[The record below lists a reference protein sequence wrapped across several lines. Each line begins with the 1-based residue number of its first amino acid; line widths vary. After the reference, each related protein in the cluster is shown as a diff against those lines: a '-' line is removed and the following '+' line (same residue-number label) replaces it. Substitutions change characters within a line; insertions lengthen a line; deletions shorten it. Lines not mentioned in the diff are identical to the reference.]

1 MRRLK
6 FRRVAK
12 AVLLASL
19 AVPAVPA
26 VAAAKSTTSP
36 TTDDSSAK
44 GGNGSSGNSGGNGNI
59 GTTSNGGGGAGSTG
73 GSGSNGP
80 ATPGSTV
87 VWIGATSDVTYA
99 YDSLVNAMAAS
110 DYFGLVSGND
120 GKGINDLGLSW
131 GDGWTLVAKDNIGS
145 SDDVRGTWQD
155 IVFSLDAGA
164 GGSSGFWLL
173 TGSGGDLASGP
184 MLLDMVAV
192 VKSSTDYA
200 LYYFDDVLF
209 DGSAMGSWLSP
220 SFNANGLPQ
229 DLSHLS
235 AYLRLGAPYGLPDNG
250 TSSSDGG
257 LAGGA
262 GGGTG
267 MPSDGGLAG
276 GAGGAMGPVP
286 SAVPE
291 PGSLAL
297 VGVALAGLA
306 TARRRRS
313 P

>member
-1 MRRLK
+1 MGRLK

-26 VAAAKSTTSP
+26 VAAAKNTASTTPDGSG
-36 TTDDSSAK
+36 SKS
-44 GGNGSSGNSGGNGNI
+44 GNGSSGSNGNSG
-59 GTTSNGGGGAGSTG
+59 SN
-73 GSGSNGP
+73 GSNGP
-80 ATPGSTV
+80 AAPGGTV

-99 YDSLVNAMAAS
+99 YDTLANAVAAT

-120 GKGINDLGLSW
+120 SKGIDDLGLGLSW

-173 TGSGGDLASGP
+173 TGSGDGLASGP
-184 MLLDMVAV
+184 MHLDMVGV
-192 VKSSTDYA
+192 VKSSTNYA
-200 LYYFDDVLF
+200 LYYFEDVLF
-209 DGSAMGSWLSP
+209 DGAAMGSWLSP

-235 AYLRLGAPYGLPDNG
+235 AYLRLGDPYGLPDNG
-250 TSSSDGG
+250 TSSPDGG
-257 LAGGA
+257 LAGAA

-267 MPSDGGLAG
+267 MPSDGGLAS
-276 GAGGAMGPVP
+276 GAGGAVGPV
-286 SAVPE
+286 SNAVPE

-297 VGVALAGLA
+297 VAVALAGLA